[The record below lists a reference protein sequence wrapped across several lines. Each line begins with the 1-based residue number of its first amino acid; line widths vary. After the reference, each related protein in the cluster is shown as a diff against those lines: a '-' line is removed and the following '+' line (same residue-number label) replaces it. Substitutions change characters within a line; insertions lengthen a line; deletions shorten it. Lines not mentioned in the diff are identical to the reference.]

1 MSNSMLSDTVQESA
15 ILETDEYGDLVSY
28 NGTDGHLII
37 PREIKKISF
46 FADPFFR
53 VKRLALPDTFLEF
66 PDGNF
71 FPNLEEITVSD
82 DHPLF
87 CVKDGCLIDKSS
99 KTLICVTRNAKL
111 PNDGSIL
118 RINDR
123 VCAGDS
129 DLVEIELPDSV
140 QELGRGAFNC
150 SYLQSIKLSSNLKHI
165 GSDVFKNCQYLTAIT
180 LPDGLVSLGD
190 RVFCNCT
197 SLEEIRIP
205 DSVENVG
212 EHAFYNCANL
222 KSVSFSS
229 STHFAPNAFQHCI
242 NLKSIPAMSQGNQL
256 DLKLIYTPLPD
267 GLPF

>member
-1 MSNSMLSDTVQESA
+1 
-15 ILETDEYGDLVSY
+15 
-28 NGTDGHLII
+28 
-37 PREIKKISF
+37 
-46 FADPFFR
+46 
-53 VKRLALPDTFLEF
+53 
-66 PDGNF
+66 
-71 FPNLEEITVSD
+71 
-82 DHPLF
+82 
-87 CVKDGCLIDKSS
+87 
-99 KTLICVTRNAKL
+99 
-111 PNDGSIL
+111 L
-118 RINDR
+118 RINDL

-140 QELGRGAFNC
+140 QELGRSAFNC

-165 GSDVFKNCQYLTAIT
+165 GSNAFQNCKYLTAIT

-256 DLKLIYTPLPD
+256 DLKLIYTPRPD